1 MISYITLVYDNDND
15 VSNSSPGD
23 EELAIDQINEV
34 YDSMKTLIENKYKEE
49 ARTYYHYSHPTT

>member
-15 VSNSSPGD
+15 VSNLSPGD

-34 YDSMKTLIENKYKEE
+34 YDSMKTLI
-49 ARTYYHYSHPTT
+49 